1 MYFVSEMKGFGYYFT
16 VLGGTS
22 SQQAAL
28 LKKDAV
34 VFENIMETD
43 RDSEHCNG
51 SYKANDVILN
61 TKAKLDVNS
70 GSHESNNLK
79 ADELDNVN
87 KPNKTCEDKSSE
99 VMVKSNEN
107 SHTRPSSDVLG
118 NVVLRRELIKSGPRP
133 TTFPLCLLQPEV
145 VSSSPEAQQY
155 FQQQQ
160 EVLEEMGHPM
170 DVNDLKDLTLPES
183 MAEEDEIKNNGPEE
197 KGSDAGQSQNKL
209 DKSSSYE
216 NIYDKADLAA
226 AKCEDTPSTAQLSYS
241 LGDPFTTKT
250 QLPPEMCSSFENLYL
265 KTQVADE
272 KVVRK
277 ANFLAAEILEE
288 AVQEAAQDV
297 QMQSAAH
304 CTHAPSSSGS
314 AVSLPG
320 EAMGR
325 KGYFQTNSKKSDS
338 EGIVVV

>member
-1 MYFVSEMKGFGYYFT
+1 MCFVSEMNGFGYYFT

-34 VFENIMETD
+34 VFENVKETD
-43 RDSEHCNG
+43 GDSEHSNG
-51 SYKANDVILN
+51 SYKTHDLLLDA
-61 TKAKLDVNS
+61 TAKLDVNS
-70 GSHESNNLK
+70 GSYESNSLK
-79 ADELDNVN
+79 EDELDNVSKSN
-87 KPNKTCEDKSSE
+87 KACGDEPSE
-99 VMVKSNEN
+99 VVVKSNEN
-107 SHTRPSSDVLG
+107 YHIRPSSDVLG
-118 NVVLRRELIKSGPRP
+118 NVVLRREFIKSGPRP

-145 VSSSPEAQQY
+145 ISSSPEAQQY

-160 EVLEEMGHPM
+160 EVLEEMGHQM
-170 DVNDLKDLTLPES
+170 DVTDLKDLTVPES
-183 MAEEDEIKNNGPEE
+183 MAVEDGNKNTGTKE
-197 KGSDAGQSQNKL
+197 KGNDFWLSQNKL

-216 NIYDKADLAA
+216 NIYDQADLAA
-226 AKCEDTPSTAQLSYS
+226 AICEDTPSTAQLT

-272 KVVRK
+272 KVVHK
-277 ANFLAAEILEE
+277 ADFLAAEILEE

-304 CTHAPSSSGS
+304 CTLTSVSSGS
-314 AVSLPG
+314 EVSLPG
-320 EAMGR
+320 EAMGQ